1 MKARW
6 RKHDDCPLPC
16 WTIKIGHYGGYVLDD
31 TAAGN
36 GFVGS
41 ITIDGRNSI
50 QATKKFQLTARQ
62 AKVIVLLTIRNEC
75 REALDA
81 IDHMDTKYR

>member
-1 MKARW
+1 MKTRW
-6 RKHDDCPLPC
+6 RKHDDCPLPY
-16 WTIKIGHYGGYVLDD
+16 WTIKIGPYEGYVLDD

-50 QATKKFQLTARQ
+50 RVTKKFQHTARK
-62 AKVIVLLTIRNEC
+62 AKVIVLLIIRREC
-75 REALDA
+75 REMLDA